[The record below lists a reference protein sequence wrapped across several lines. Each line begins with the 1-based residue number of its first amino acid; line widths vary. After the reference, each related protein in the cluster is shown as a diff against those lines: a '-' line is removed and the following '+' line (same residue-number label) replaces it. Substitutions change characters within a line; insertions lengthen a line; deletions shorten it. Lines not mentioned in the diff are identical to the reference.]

1 MPAKLKLQQT
11 NTYTN
16 KMGDSVN
23 YQTLVTFSENLHKLA
38 ESNQDL
44 FAREIDQFKR
54 MNGIDEPHQ
63 LAQVCQ
69 TLQEQNRLM
78 NIGIVGRVKAGKSS
92 LLNAL
97 VFDGEPIL
105 PKAATPMTAALTT
118 ITWGETFQAKVEFY
132 SKKDIEVIRSKSEQF
147 EQRLA
152 VRKRECLEEL
162 EKRRRSQPNDAL
174 IAMEQ
179 LTLMANKKA
188 LSELQRE
195 EGLFAAHDQF
205 QRMKKSGLDEATLN
219 LQSEIQASNPRELAE
234 RLHDYV
240 GAEGTYMP
248 FTKTVHVAMPLEAL
262 RDICIIDTPGMN
274 DPVQSREER
283 TVELLKTCD
292 VVFIVSPAGQ
302 FLNEQDLDVM
312 GRITQK
318 EGIQELVLVA
328 SQIDTQLYGS
338 EKRARLSD
346 AVEAI
351 RTQLSARARST
362 LTALKQNSPE
372 VGSVFD
378 NLLNSVNRNLLH
390 CSGLCHS
397 LNRRFDSHEGWD
409 SNELTTWGNLSTD
422 YPDYF
427 NYDNKALSL
436 RSLASLANI
445 DAIKDLL
452 TQVREKKAE
461 ITREKIVNLLVRKRK
476 NLEAFKAHI
485 IDLARNQITQ
495 VKNANID
502 QLSTQLNSLE
512 SKRLELSLE
521 LDTDFKFTM
530 EEYRQKLRDDMRNKA
545 AQLLRD
551 TETKVQAAEGSF
563 SETITIENDGVCS
576 WLARK
581 LWGGGTTEKTV
592 IRAKIISSQVISTI
606 KGFMNDIEDELAV
619 KVKNS
624 HRVLNEELARI
635 LTPKIRQVLGQD
647 ASGQLIK
654 RAILSVID
662 SIPNDDFDLD
672 ITLPDSLKS
681 KGTLKGSDAERF
693 KDAADDFIGS
703 LSSKVKSK
711 ISSFIKDI
719 ERKAPS
725 TISNSF
731 VDEIQRSIN
740 VLKEQVDNA
749 AQTIDRLE
757 RLARKAEEVV
767 L

>member
-1 MPAKLKLQQT
+1 M
-11 NTYTN
+11 
-16 KMGDSVN
+16 N
-23 YQTLVTFSENLHKLA
+23 YQTLVTFSEKLHKLA

-44 FAREIDQFKR
+44 FSSEIDQFKR

-63 LAQVCQ
+63 LAQTCQ
-69 TLQEQNRLM
+69 ALQEQNRLM

-132 SKKDIEVIRSKSEQF
+132 SNADIAAIKFKSDQF

-152 VRKRECLEEL
+152 VRQCEYLEEL
-162 EKRRRSQPNDAL
+162 VKRRRSQANSTPID
-174 IAMEQ
+174 MED
-179 LTLMANKKA
+179 LSRMANRKA

-205 QRMKKSGLDEATLN
+205 QRMKKSGLDEATLH
-219 LQSEIQASNPRELAE
+219 LQSEIQATNPLELAD

-240 GAEGTYMP
+240 GADGTYMP

-302 FLNEQDLDVM
+302 FLNEQDLEVM

-328 SQIDTQLYGS
+328 SQVDTQLYGS

-346 AVEAI
+346 ALEAI

-362 LTALKQNSPE
+362 LTDLKQNSPE

-378 NLLNSVNRNLLH
+378 KLLSSVASNLLH
-390 CSGLCHS
+390 SSGLCHS
-397 LNRRFDSHEGWD
+397 LNRRFDAHQKWD
-409 SNELTTWGNLSTD
+409 SNESKTWENLSTH

-427 NYDNKALSL
+427 NLDNQDVSLS
-436 RSLASLANI
+436 SLASLANI
-445 DAIKDLL
+445 DAIKEMLV
-452 TQVREKKAE
+452 QVREKKAE
-461 ITREKIVNLLVRKRK
+461 ITRGKIVNLIASKQK
-476 NLEAFKAHI
+476 NLEAFKGHI
-485 IDLARNQITQ
+485 INLARNQISQ

-502 QLSTQLNSLE
+502 QLNQQMNTLE
-512 SKRLELSLE
+512 SKRKDLADK
-521 LDTDFKFTM
+521 LDGPFKYTM
-530 EEYRQKLRDDMRNKA
+530 DAYCYKLRCDMLQVAANLLCNTQKQAEENKC
-545 AQLLRD
+545 
-551 TETKVQAAEGSF
+551 TV
-563 SETITIENDGVCS
+563 SETITIEKKGVGN

-581 LWGGGTTEKTV
+581 LWGGGNAEKTV
-592 IRAKIISSQVISTI
+592 VRSTTRTAYVIDAIRVYMLNTHHTLS
-606 KGFMNDIEDELAV
+606 D
-619 KVKNS
+619 KVKLS
-624 HRVLNEELARI
+624 HPELDQNLCKTLI
-635 LTPKIRQVLGQD
+635 PKIREVLGQD
-647 ASGQLIK
+647 ADGQIT
-654 RAILSVID
+654 RQAINSVIH
-662 SIPNDDFDLD
+662 SIPRDNFELD
-672 ITLPDSLKS
+672 IPLPDDLKCN
-681 KGTLKGSDAERF
+681 GTLKGIDAERF
-693 KDAADDFIGS
+693 NDATDDFITS
-703 LSSKVKSK
+703 LNSKVISK
-711 ISSFIKDI
+711 INFYSSSI
-719 ERKAPS
+719 ECKTPP
-725 TISNSF
+725 TISAAF
-731 VDEIQRSIN
+731 VDEIQRRID
-740 VLKEQVDNA
+740 VLKQQVNNSK
-749 AQTIDRLE
+749 QTIDRLE
-757 RLARKAEEVV
+757 RLASKAEEVS

>member
-1 MPAKLKLQQT
+1 M
-11 NTYTN
+11 
-16 KMGDSVN
+16 N
-23 YQTLVTFSENLHKLA
+23 YQTLVTFSEKLHKLA

-44 FAREIDQFKR
+44 FSREIDQFKR

-63 LAQVCQ
+63 LAQTCQ
-69 TLQEQNRLM
+69 ALQEQNRLM

-132 SKKDIEVIRSKSEQF
+132 SNADIAAIKFKSDQF

-152 VRKRECLEEL
+152 VRQCECLEEL
-162 EKRRRSQPNDAL
+162 EKRRRSQANGTPID
-174 IAMEQ
+174 MEE
-179 LTLMANKKA
+179 LSRMANRKA

-205 QRMKKSGLDEATLN
+205 QRMKKSGLDEATLH
-219 LQSEIQASNPRELAE
+219 LQSEIQATNPLELAD

-240 GAEGTYMP
+240 GANGTYMP

-302 FLNEQDLDVM
+302 FLNDQDREVM

-328 SQIDTQLYGS
+328 SQVDTQLYGS

-346 AVEAI
+346 ALEAI

-362 LTALKQNSPE
+362 LTDLKQNSPE

-378 NLLNSVNRNLLH
+378 KLLGSVTSNLLH
-390 CSGLCHS
+390 SSGLCHS
-397 LNRRFDSHEGWD
+397 LNRRFDVHQKWD
-409 SNELTTWGNLSTD
+409 SNESKTWENLSTH

-427 NYDNKALSL
+427 NLDNQDVSLS
-436 RSLASLANI
+436 SLASLANI
-445 DAIKDLL
+445 DAIKEMLV
-452 TQVREKKAE
+452 QVREKKAE
-461 ITREKIVNLLVRKRK
+461 ITRGKIVNLIASKQK
-476 NLEAFKAHI
+476 NLEALKGHI
-485 IDLARNQITQ
+485 INLARNQISQ

-502 QLSTQLNSLE
+502 QLNEQMNSLE
-512 SKRLELSLE
+512 SSRLELSLE
-521 LDTDFKFTM
+521 LDPCFQYTMTD
-530 EEYRQKLRDDMRNKA
+530 YRYKLRDDMRHVA
-545 AQLLRD
+545 DELLCN
-551 TETKVQAAEGSF
+551 TQKKVREAESTF
-563 SETITIENDGVCS
+563 SETITIEKSGVCS
-576 WLARK
+576 WFARK
-581 LWGGGTTEKTV
+581 LWGGGSTEKTV
-592 IRAKIISSQVISTI
+592 VRAQIISGPVISTI
-606 KGFMNDIEDELAV
+606 KEFMNNIQDELNH
-619 KVKNS
+619 KVKLS
-624 HRVLNEELARI
+624 HRVLDQDLSKTLI
-635 LTPKIRQVLGQD
+635 PKIREVLGQD
-647 ASGQLIK
+647 ANGQMIK
-654 RAILSVID
+654 LAIVSVIH
-662 SIPNDDFDLD
+662 SIPSDNFELD
-672 ITLPDSLKS
+672 IPLTDDLKC

-693 KDAADDFIGS
+693 KDAADDFISS
-703 LSSKVKSK
+703 LSSKVTSK
-711 ISSFIKDI
+711 ISSHINRI
-719 ERKAPS
+719 ERKTPS
-725 TISNSF
+725 TISGAF
-731 VDEIQRSIN
+731 VDEIQRRID
-740 VLKEQVDNA
+740 VLKQQVNNSK
-749 AQTIDRLE
+749 QTIDRLE
-757 RLARKAEEVV
+757 RLASKAEEVS

>member
-1 MPAKLKLQQT
+1 M
-11 NTYTN
+11 
-16 KMGDSVN
+16 N
-23 YQTLVTFSENLHKLA
+23 YQTLVTFSEKLHKLA

-63 LAQVCQ
+63 LAQTCQ
-69 TLQEQNRLM
+69 ALQEQNRLM

-132 SKKDIEVIRSKSEQF
+132 SKADIAAIKFKSDQF

-152 VRKRECLEEL
+152 VRQCECLEEL
-162 EKRRRSQPNDAL
+162 EKRRRSQANGTPID
-174 IAMEQ
+174 MEE
-179 LTLMANKKA
+179 LTRMANKKA

-205 QRMKKSGLDEATLN
+205 QRMKKSGLDEATLH
-219 LQSEIQASNPRELAE
+219 LQSEIQATNPLELAE

-240 GAEGTYMP
+240 GADGTYMP
-248 FTKTVHVAMPLEAL
+248 FTKTVHIAMPLEAL

-302 FLNEQDLDVM
+302 FLNAQDIEVM

-328 SQIDTQLYGS
+328 SQVDTQLYGS

-346 AVEAI
+346 ALESI
-351 RTQLSARARST
+351 RIQLSARARST
-362 LTALKQNSPE
+362 LTGLKQNSPE

-378 NLLNSVNRNLLH
+378 KLLGSVTSNLLH
-390 CSGLCHS
+390 SSGLCHS
-397 LNRRFDSHEGWD
+397 LNRRFDAHQKWD
-409 SNELTTWGNLSTD
+409 SNESKTWGNLSTH

-427 NYDNKALSL
+427 NLDNQDVSLS
-436 RSLASLANI
+436 SLASLANI
-445 DAIKDLL
+445 DAIKEMLV
-452 TQVREKKAE
+452 QVREKKAE
-461 ITREKIVNLLVRKRK
+461 ITRGKIVNLIASKQK
-476 NLEAFKAHI
+476 NLEAFKGHI
-485 IDLARNQITQ
+485 INLARNQISQ

-502 QLSTQLNSLE
+502 QLNEQMSSLG
-512 SKRLELSLE
+512 SSRLELSLE
-521 LDTDFKFTM
+521 LDPSFQYTMTD
-530 EEYRQKLRDDMRNKA
+530 YRYKLRDDMRHVA
-545 AQLLRD
+545 DELLCNTQKKVRD
-551 TETKVQAAEGSF
+551 AESTF
-563 SETITIENDGVCS
+563 SETITIEKSGVCS
-576 WLARK
+576 WFARK
-581 LWGGGTTEKTV
+581 LWGGGSTEKTV
-592 IRAKIISSQVISTI
+592 VRAQIISSPVISTI
-606 KGFMNDIEDELAV
+606 KEFMNNIQDELTH
-619 KVKNS
+619 KVKLS
-624 HRVLNEELARI
+624 HRVLNQDLSKTLI
-635 LTPKIRQVLGQD
+635 PKIREVLGQD
-647 ASGQLIK
+647 ANGQMIK
-654 RAILSVID
+654 LAIVSVIH
-662 SIPNDDFDLD
+662 SIPSDNFELD
-672 ITLPDSLKS
+672 IPLTDDLKC

-703 LSSKVKSK
+703 LSSKVTNK
-711 ISSFIKDI
+711 ISSYINSI
-719 ERKAPS
+719 ERKTPS
-725 TISNSF
+725 TISGAF
-731 VDEIQRSIN
+731 VDEIQRRID
-740 VLKEQVDNA
+740 VLKQQVNNSK
-749 AQTIDRLE
+749 QTIDRLE
-757 RLARKAEEVV
+757 RLASKAEEVS

>member
-1 MPAKLKLQQT
+1 M
-11 NTYTN
+11 
-16 KMGDSVN
+16 N
-23 YQTLVTFSENLHKLA
+23 YQTLVTFSEILHKLA

-44 FAREIDQFKR
+44 FSREIDQFKR

-63 LAQVCQ
+63 LAQTCQ
-69 TLQEQNRLM
+69 ALQEQNRLM

-132 SKKDIEVIRSKSEQF
+132 SNADIAAIKFKSDQF

-152 VRKRECLEEL
+152 VRQCECLEEL
-162 EKRRRSQPNDAL
+162 EKRRRSQANGTPID
-174 IAMEQ
+174 MEE
-179 LTLMANKKA
+179 LSRMANRKA

-205 QRMKKSGLDEATLN
+205 QRMKKSGLDEATLH
-219 LQSEIQASNPRELAE
+219 LQSEIQATNPLELAD

-240 GAEGTYMP
+240 GANGTYMP

-302 FLNEQDLDVM
+302 FLNDQDREVM

-328 SQIDTQLYGS
+328 SQVDTQLYGS

-346 AVEAI
+346 ALEAI

-362 LTALKQNSPE
+362 LTDLKQNSPE

-378 NLLNSVNRNLLH
+378 KLLGSVTSNLLH
-390 CSGLCHS
+390 SSGLCHS
-397 LNRRFDSHEGWD
+397 LNRRFDVHQKWD
-409 SNELTTWGNLSTD
+409 SNESKTWENLSTH

-427 NYDNKALSL
+427 NLDNQDVSLS
-436 RSLASLANI
+436 SLASLANI
-445 DAIKDLL
+445 DAIKEMLV
-452 TQVREKKAE
+452 QVREKKAE
-461 ITREKIVNLLVRKRK
+461 ITRGKIVNLIASKQK
-476 NLEAFKAHI
+476 NLEAFKGHI
-485 IDLARNQITQ
+485 INLARNQISQ

-502 QLSTQLNSLE
+502 QLNEQMNSLE
-512 SKRLELSLE
+512 SSRLELSLE
-521 LDTDFKFTM
+521 LDPCFQYTMTD
-530 EEYRQKLRDDMRNKA
+530 YRYKLRDDMRHVA
-545 AQLLRD
+545 DELLCN
-551 TETKVQAAEGSF
+551 TQKKVREAESTF
-563 SETITIENDGVCS
+563 SETITIEKSGVCS
-576 WLARK
+576 WFARK
-581 LWGGGTTEKTV
+581 LWGGGSTEKTV
-592 IRAKIISSQVISTI
+592 VRAQIISGPVISTI
-606 KGFMNDIEDELAV
+606 KEFMNNIQDELNH
-619 KVKNS
+619 KVKLS
-624 HRVLNEELARI
+624 HRVLDQDLSKTLI
-635 LTPKIRQVLGQD
+635 PKIREVLGQD
-647 ASGQLIK
+647 ANGQMIK
-654 RAILSVID
+654 LAIVSVIH
-662 SIPNDDFDLD
+662 SIPSDNFELD
-672 ITLPDSLKS
+672 IPLTDDLKC

-693 KDAADDFIGS
+693 KDAADDFISS
-703 LSSKVKSK
+703 LSSKVTSK
-711 ISSFIKDI
+711 ISSHINRI
-719 ERKAPS
+719 ERKTPS
-725 TISNSF
+725 TISGAF
-731 VDEIQRSIN
+731 VDEIQRRID
-740 VLKEQVDNA
+740 VLKQQVNNSK
-749 AQTIDRLE
+749 QTIDRLE
-757 RLARKAEEVV
+757 RLASKAEEVS

>member
-1 MPAKLKLQQT
+1 M
-11 NTYTN
+11 
-16 KMGDSVN
+16 N
-23 YQTLVTFSENLHKLA
+23 YQTLVTFSEKLHKLA

-63 LAQVCQ
+63 LAQTCQ
-69 TLQEQNRLM
+69 ALQEQNRLM

-132 SKKDIEVIRSKSEQF
+132 SKADIAAIKFKSDQF

-152 VRKRECLEEL
+152 VRQCECLEEL
-162 EKRRRSQPNDAL
+162 EKRRRSQANGTPID
-174 IAMEQ
+174 MEE
-179 LTLMANKKA
+179 LTRMANKKA

-205 QRMKKSGLDEATLN
+205 QRMKKSGLDEATLH
-219 LQSEIQASNPRELAE
+219 LQSEIQATNPLELAE

-240 GAEGTYMP
+240 GADGTYMP
-248 FTKTVHVAMPLEAL
+248 FTKTVHIAMPLEAL

-302 FLNEQDLDVM
+302 FLNAQDIEVM

-328 SQIDTQLYGS
+328 SQVDTQLYGS

-346 AVEAI
+346 ALESI
-351 RTQLSARARST
+351 RIQLSARARST
-362 LTALKQNSPE
+362 LTGLKQNSPE

-378 NLLNSVNRNLLH
+378 KLLGSVTSNLLH
-390 CSGLCHS
+390 SSGLCHS
-397 LNRRFDSHEGWD
+397 LNRRFDAHQKWD
-409 SNELTTWGNLSTD
+409 SNESKTWENLSTH

-427 NYDNKALSL
+427 NLDNQDVSLS
-436 RSLASLANI
+436 SLASLANI
-445 DAIKDLL
+445 DAIKEMLV
-452 TQVREKKAE
+452 QVREKKAE
-461 ITREKIVNLLVRKRK
+461 ITRGKIVNLIASKQK
-476 NLEAFKAHI
+476 NLEAFKGHI
-485 IDLARNQITQ
+485 INLARNQISQ

-502 QLSTQLNSLE
+502 QLNEQMDSLGA
-512 SKRLELSLE
+512 SRLELSLE
-521 LDTDFKFTM
+521 LDPSFQYTMTD
-530 EEYRQKLRDDMRNKA
+530 YRYKLRDDMRHVA
-545 AQLLRD
+545 DELLCNTQKKVRD
-551 TETKVQAAEGSF
+551 AESTF
-563 SETITIENDGVCS
+563 SETITIEKSGVCS
-576 WLARK
+576 WFARK
-581 LWGGGTTEKTV
+581 LWGGGSTEKTV
-592 IRAKIISSQVISTI
+592 VRAQIISSPVISTI
-606 KGFMNDIEDELAV
+606 KEFMNNIQDELTH
-619 KVKNS
+619 KVKLS
-624 HRVLNEELARI
+624 HRVLNQDLSKTLI
-635 LTPKIRQVLGQD
+635 PKIREVLGQD
-647 ASGQLIK
+647 ANGQMIK
-654 RAILSVID
+654 LAIVSVIH
-662 SIPNDDFDLD
+662 SIPSDNFELD
-672 ITLPDSLKS
+672 IPLTDDLKC

-703 LSSKVKSK
+703 LSSKVTNK
-711 ISSFIKDI
+711 ISSYINSI
-719 ERKAPS
+719 ERKTPS
-725 TISNSF
+725 TISGAF
-731 VDEIQRSIN
+731 VDEIQRRID
-740 VLKEQVDNA
+740 VLKQQVNNSK
-749 AQTIDRLE
+749 QTIDRLE
-757 RLARKAEEVV
+757 RLASKAEEVS

>member
-1 MPAKLKLQQT
+1 M
-11 NTYTN
+11 
-16 KMGDSVN
+16 N
-23 YQTLVTFSENLHKLA
+23 YQTLVTFSEKLHKLA

-54 MNGIDEPHQ
+54 MNGIDEPQQ
-63 LAQVCQ
+63 LAHTCQ
-69 TLQEQNRLM
+69 ALQEQNRLM

-118 ITWGETFQAKVEFY
+118 ITWGETFQANVEFY
-132 SKKDIEVIRSKSEQF
+132 SKADIAAIRFKSDQF

-152 VRKRECLEEL
+152 VRQCECLEEL
-162 EKRRRSQPNDAL
+162 EKRRRTQANGNPID
-174 IAMEQ
+174 MEQ

-205 QRMKKSGLDEATLN
+205 QRMKKSGLDEAVLH
-219 LQSEIQASNPRELAE
+219 LQNKIQATNPLELAE

-240 GAEGTYMP
+240 GASGTYMP

-302 FLNEQDLDVM
+302 FLNEQDLEVM

-328 SQIDTQLYGS
+328 SQVDTQLYGS

-346 AVEAI
+346 ALEAI
-351 RTQLSARARST
+351 RTQLSIRARST
-362 LTALKQNSPE
+362 LTNLKQNSPE

-378 NLLNSVNRNLLH
+378 KLLGSVTSNLLH
-390 CSGLCHS
+390 SSGLCHS
-397 LNRRFDSHEGWD
+397 LNRRFDSHQKWD
-409 SNELTTWGNLSTD
+409 SNESKTWENLSTD

-427 NYDNKALSL
+427 TRDNQDVSLS
-436 RSLASLANI
+436 SLASLANI
-445 DAIKDLL
+445 DAIKEMLA
-452 TQVREKKAE
+452 QVREKKAE
-461 ITREKIVNLLVRKRK
+461 ITREKIVNLIASKQK
-476 NLEAFKAHI
+476 NLEAFKGHI
-485 IDLARNQITQ
+485 INLARNQISQ

-502 QLSTQLNSLE
+502 QLNEQMHSLE
-512 SKRLELSLE
+512 SSRLELSLE
-521 LDTDFKFTM
+521 LDPSFQCTMTD
-530 EEYRQKLRDDMRNKA
+530 YRYKLRDDMRHVA
-545 AQLLRD
+545 DELLCN
-551 TETKVQAAEGSF
+551 TQKKVREAESTF
-563 SETITIENDGVCS
+563 SETITIEKSGVCS
-576 WLARK
+576 WFARK
-581 LWGGGTTEKTV
+581 LWGGGSTEKTV
-592 IRAKIISSQVISTI
+592 VRAQIISSPVISTI
-606 KGFMNDIEDELAV
+606 KKFMNNIQDELTH
-619 KVKNS
+619 KVKLS
-624 HRVLNEELARI
+624 HPVLNQDLSKTLI
-635 LTPKIRQVLGQD
+635 PKIREVLGQD
-647 ASGQLIK
+647 ANGQMIK
-654 RAILSVID
+654 LAIVSVIH
-662 SIPNDDFDLD
+662 SIPSDNFELD
-672 ITLPDSLKS
+672 IPLPDDLKC

-703 LSSKVKSK
+703 LSSKVTNK
-711 ISSFIKDI
+711 ISSYINSI
-719 ERKAPS
+719 ERKTPS
-725 TISNSF
+725 TISGAF
-731 VDEIQRSIN
+731 VDEIQRRID
-740 VLKEQVDNA
+740 VLKQQVNNSK
-749 AQTIDRLE
+749 QTIDRLE
-757 RLARKAEEVV
+757 RLASKAEEVS

>member
-1 MPAKLKLQQT
+1 M
-11 NTYTN
+11 NTCTN
-16 KMGDSVN
+16 KADYFMN
-23 YQTLVTFSENLHKLA
+23 YQTLVTFSEKLHKLA

-63 LAQVCQ
+63 LAQTCQ
-69 TLQEQNRLM
+69 ALQEQNRLM

-132 SKKDIEVIRSKSEQF
+132 SKADIAAIKFKSDQF

-152 VRKRECLEEL
+152 VRQCECLEEL
-162 EKRRRSQPNDAL
+162 EKRRRSQANGTPID
-174 IAMEQ
+174 MEE
-179 LTLMANKKA
+179 LTRMANKKA

-205 QRMKKSGLDEATLN
+205 QRMKKSGLDEATLH
-219 LQSEIQASNPRELAE
+219 LQSEIQATNPLELAE

-240 GAEGTYMP
+240 GADGTYMP
-248 FTKTVHVAMPLEAL
+248 FTKTVHIAMPLEAL

-302 FLNEQDLDVM
+302 FLNAQDIEVM

-328 SQIDTQLYGS
+328 SQVDTQLYGS

-346 AVEAI
+346 ALESI
-351 RTQLSARARST
+351 RIQLSARARST
-362 LTALKQNSPE
+362 LTGLKQNSPE

-378 NLLNSVNRNLLH
+378 KLLGSVTSNLLH
-390 CSGLCHS
+390 SSGLCHS
-397 LNRRFDSHEGWD
+397 LNRRFDAHQKWD
-409 SNELTTWGNLSTD
+409 SNESKTWENLSTH

-427 NYDNKALSL
+427 NLDNQDVSLS
-436 RSLASLANI
+436 SLASLANI
-445 DAIKDLL
+445 DAIKEMLV
-452 TQVREKKAE
+452 QVREKKAE
-461 ITREKIVNLLVRKRK
+461 ITRGKIVNLIASKQK
-476 NLEAFKAHI
+476 NLEAFKGHI
-485 IDLARNQITQ
+485 INLARNQISQ

-502 QLSTQLNSLE
+502 QLNEQVDSLGA
-512 SKRLELSLE
+512 SRLELSLE
-521 LDTDFKFTM
+521 LDPSFQYTMTD
-530 EEYRQKLRDDMRNKA
+530 YRYKLRDDMRHVA
-545 AQLLRD
+545 DELLCNTQKKVRD
-551 TETKVQAAEGSF
+551 AESTF
-563 SETITIENDGVCS
+563 SETITIEKSGVCS
-576 WLARK
+576 WFARK
-581 LWGGGTTEKTV
+581 LWGGGSTEKTV
-592 IRAKIISSQVISTI
+592 VRAQIISSPVISTI
-606 KGFMNDIEDELAV
+606 KEFMNNIQDELTH
-619 KVKNS
+619 KVKLS
-624 HRVLNEELARI
+624 HRVLNQDLSKTLI
-635 LTPKIRQVLGQD
+635 PKIREVLGQD
-647 ASGQLIK
+647 ANGQMIK
-654 RAILSVID
+654 LAIVSVIH
-662 SIPNDDFDLD
+662 SIPSDNFELD
-672 ITLPDSLKS
+672 IPLTDDLKC

-703 LSSKVKSK
+703 LSSKVTNK
-711 ISSFIKDI
+711 ISSYINSI
-719 ERKAPS
+719 ERKTPS
-725 TISNSF
+725 TISGAF
-731 VDEIQRSIN
+731 VDEIQRRID
-740 VLKEQVDNA
+740 VLKQQVNNSK
-749 AQTIDRLE
+749 QTIDRLE
-757 RLARKAEEVV
+757 RLASKAEEVS

>member
-1 MPAKLKLQQT
+1 M
-11 NTYTN
+11 NTCTN
-16 KMGDSVN
+16 KADYLMN
-23 YQTLVTFSENLHKLA
+23 YQTLVTFSEKLHKLA

-44 FAREIDQFKR
+44 FSREIDQFKR

-63 LAQVCQ
+63 LAQTCQ
-69 TLQEQNRLM
+69 ALQEQNRLM

-132 SKKDIEVIRSKSEQF
+132 SKADIAAIKFKSDQF

-152 VRKRECLEEL
+152 VRQCECLEEL
-162 EKRRRSQPNDAL
+162 EKRRRSQANGTPID
-174 IAMEQ
+174 MEE
-179 LTLMANKKA
+179 LSRMANKKA

-205 QRMKKSGLDEATLN
+205 QRMKKSGLDEATLH
-219 LQSEIQASNPRELAE
+219 LQSEIQATNPLELAD

-240 GAEGTYMP
+240 GANGTYMP

-302 FLNEQDLDVM
+302 FLNDQDREVM

-328 SQIDTQLYGS
+328 SQVDTQLYGS

-346 AVEAI
+346 ALEAI

-362 LTALKQNSPE
+362 LTDLKQNSPE

-378 NLLNSVNRNLLH
+378 KLLGSVTSNLLH
-390 CSGLCHS
+390 SSGLCHS
-397 LNRRFDSHEGWD
+397 LNRRFDAHQKWD
-409 SNELTTWGNLSTD
+409 SNESKTWENLSTH

-427 NYDNKALSL
+427 NLDNQDVSLS
-436 RSLASLANI
+436 SLASLANI
-445 DAIKDLL
+445 DAIKEMLV
-452 TQVREKKAE
+452 QVREKKAE
-461 ITREKIVNLLVRKRK
+461 ITRGKIVNLIASKQK
-476 NLEAFKAHI
+476 NLEAFKGHI
-485 IDLARNQITQ
+485 INLARNQISQ

-502 QLSTQLNSLE
+502 QLNEQMNSLE
-512 SKRLELSLE
+512 SSRLELSLE
-521 LDTDFKFTM
+521 LDPCFQYTMTD
-530 EEYRQKLRDDMRNKA
+530 YRYKLRDDMRHVA
-545 AQLLRD
+545 DELLCN
-551 TETKVQAAEGSF
+551 TQKKVREAESTF
-563 SETITIENDGVCS
+563 SETITIEKSGVCS
-576 WLARK
+576 WFARK
-581 LWGGGTTEKTV
+581 LWGGGSTEKTV
-592 IRAKIISSQVISTI
+592 VRAQIISGPVISTI
-606 KGFMNDIEDELAV
+606 KEFMNNIQDELNH
-619 KVKNS
+619 KVKLS
-624 HRVLNEELARI
+624 HRVLDQDLSKTLI
-635 LTPKIRQVLGQD
+635 PKIREVLGQD
-647 ASGQLIK
+647 ANGQMIK
-654 RAILSVID
+654 LAIVSVIH
-662 SIPNDDFDLD
+662 SIPSDNFELD
-672 ITLPDSLKS
+672 IPLTDDLKC

-693 KDAADDFIGS
+693 KDAADDFISS
-703 LSSKVKSK
+703 LSSKVTSK
-711 ISSFIKDI
+711 ISSHINRI
-719 ERKAPS
+719 ESKTPS
-725 TISNSF
+725 TISGAF
-731 VDEIQRSIN
+731 VDEIQRRID
-740 VLKEQVDNA
+740 VLKQQVNNSK
-749 AQTIDRLE
+749 QTIDRLE
-757 RLARKAEEVV
+757 RLASKAEEVS

>member
-1 MPAKLKLQQT
+1 M
-11 NTYTN
+11 NTCTN
-16 KMGDSVN
+16 KADYFMN
-23 YQTLVTFSENLHKLA
+23 YQTLVTFSEKLHKLA

-63 LAQVCQ
+63 LAQTCQ
-69 TLQEQNRLM
+69 ALQEQNRLM

-132 SKKDIEVIRSKSEQF
+132 SKADIAAIKFKSDQF

-152 VRKRECLEEL
+152 VRQCECLEEL
-162 EKRRRSQPNDAL
+162 EKRRRSQANGTPID
-174 IAMEQ
+174 MEE
-179 LTLMANKKA
+179 LTRMANKKA

-205 QRMKKSGLDEATLN
+205 QRMKKSGLDEATLH
-219 LQSEIQASNPRELAE
+219 LQSEIQATNPLELAE

-240 GAEGTYMP
+240 GADGTYMP
-248 FTKTVHVAMPLEAL
+248 FTKTVHIAMPLEAL

-302 FLNEQDLDVM
+302 FLNAQDIEVM

-328 SQIDTQLYGS
+328 SQVDTQLYGS

-346 AVEAI
+346 ALESI
-351 RTQLSARARST
+351 RIQLSARARST
-362 LTALKQNSPE
+362 LTGLKQNSPE

-378 NLLNSVNRNLLH
+378 KLLGSVTSNLLH
-390 CSGLCHS
+390 SSGLCHS
-397 LNRRFDSHEGWD
+397 LNRRFDAHQKWD
-409 SNELTTWGNLSTD
+409 SNESKTWENLSTH

-427 NYDNKALSL
+427 NLDNQDVSLS
-436 RSLASLANI
+436 SLASLANI
-445 DAIKDLL
+445 DAIKEMLV
-452 TQVREKKAE
+452 QVREKKAE
-461 ITREKIVNLLVRKRK
+461 ITRGKIVNLIASKQK
-476 NLEAFKAHI
+476 NLEAFKGHI
-485 IDLARNQITQ
+485 INLARNQISQ

-502 QLSTQLNSLE
+502 QLNEQMDSLGA
-512 SKRLELSLE
+512 SRLELSLE
-521 LDTDFKFTM
+521 LDPSFQYTMTD
-530 EEYRQKLRDDMRNKA
+530 YRYKLRDDMRHVA
-545 AQLLRD
+545 DELLCNTQKKVRD
-551 TETKVQAAEGSF
+551 AESTF
-563 SETITIENDGVCS
+563 SETITIEKSGVCS
-576 WLARK
+576 WFARK
-581 LWGGGTTEKTV
+581 LWGGGSTEKTV
-592 IRAKIISSQVISTI
+592 VRAQIISSPVISTI
-606 KGFMNDIEDELAV
+606 KEFMNNIQDELTH
-619 KVKNS
+619 KVKLS
-624 HRVLNEELARI
+624 HRVLNQDLSKTLI
-635 LTPKIRQVLGQD
+635 PKIREVLGQD
-647 ASGQLIK
+647 ANGQMIK
-654 RAILSVID
+654 LAIVSVIH
-662 SIPNDDFDLD
+662 SIPSDNFELD
-672 ITLPDSLKS
+672 IPLTDDLKC

-703 LSSKVKSK
+703 LSSKVTNK
-711 ISSFIKDI
+711 ISSYINSI
-719 ERKAPS
+719 ERKTPS
-725 TISNSF
+725 TISGAF
-731 VDEIQRSIN
+731 VDESQRRID
-740 VLKEQVDNA
+740 VLKQQVNNSK
-749 AQTIDRLE
+749 QTIDRLE
-757 RLARKAEEVV
+757 RLASKAEEVS

>member
-1 MPAKLKLQQT
+1 M
-11 NTYTN
+11 NTCTN
-16 KMGDSVN
+16 KADYFMN
-23 YQTLVTFSENLHKLA
+23 YQTLVTFSEKLHKLA

-63 LAQVCQ
+63 LTQTCQ
-69 TLQEQNRLM
+69 ALQEQNRLM

-132 SKKDIEVIRSKSEQF
+132 SKADIAAIKFKSDQF

-152 VRKRECLEEL
+152 VRQCECLEEL
-162 EKRRRSQPNDAL
+162 EKRRRSQANGTPID
-174 IAMEQ
+174 MEE
-179 LTLMANKKA
+179 LTRMANKKA

-205 QRMKKSGLDEATLN
+205 QRMKKSGLDEATLH
-219 LQSEIQASNPRELAE
+219 LQSEIQATNPLELAE

-240 GAEGTYMP
+240 GADGTYMP
-248 FTKTVHVAMPLEAL
+248 FTKTVHIAMPLEAL

-302 FLNEQDLDVM
+302 FLNAQDIEVM

-328 SQIDTQLYGS
+328 SQVDTQLYGS

-346 AVEAI
+346 ALESI
-351 RTQLSARARST
+351 RIQLSARARST
-362 LTALKQNSPE
+362 LTGLKQNSPE

-378 NLLNSVNRNLLH
+378 KLLGSVTSNLLH
-390 CSGLCHS
+390 SSGLCHS
-397 LNRRFDSHEGWD
+397 LNRRFDAHQKWD
-409 SNELTTWGNLSTD
+409 SNESKTWGNLSTH

-427 NYDNKALSL
+427 NLDNQDVSLS
-436 RSLASLANI
+436 SLASLANI
-445 DAIKDLL
+445 DAIKEMLV
-452 TQVREKKAE
+452 QVREKKAE
-461 ITREKIVNLLVRKRK
+461 ITRGKIVNLIASKQK
-476 NLEAFKAHI
+476 NLEAFKGHI
-485 IDLARNQITQ
+485 INLARNQISQ

-502 QLSTQLNSLE
+502 QLNEQMNSLE
-512 SKRLELSLE
+512 SNRLELSLE
-521 LDTDFKFTM
+521 LDPSFQYTMTD
-530 EEYRQKLRDDMRNKA
+530 YRYKLRDDMRHVA
-545 AQLLRD
+545 DELLCNTQKKVRD
-551 TETKVQAAEGSF
+551 AESTF
-563 SETITIENDGVCS
+563 SETITIEKSGVCS
-576 WLARK
+576 WFARK
-581 LWGGGTTEKTV
+581 LWGGGSTEKTV
-592 IRAKIISSQVISTI
+592 VRAQIISSPVISTI
-606 KGFMNDIEDELAV
+606 KEFMNNIQDELTH
-619 KVKNS
+619 KVKLS
-624 HRVLNEELARI
+624 HRVLNQDLSKTLI
-635 LTPKIRQVLGQD
+635 PKIREVLGQD
-647 ASGQLIK
+647 ANGQMIK
-654 RAILSVID
+654 LAIVSVIH
-662 SIPNDDFDLD
+662 SIPSDNFELD
-672 ITLPDSLKS
+672 IPLTDDLKC

-703 LSSKVKSK
+703 LSSKVTNK
-711 ISSFIKDI
+711 ISSYINSI
-719 ERKAPS
+719 ERKTPS
-725 TISNSF
+725 TISGAF
-731 VDEIQRSIN
+731 VDEIQRRID
-740 VLKEQVDNA
+740 VLKQQVNNSK
-749 AQTIDRLE
+749 QTIDRLE
-757 RLARKAEEVV
+757 RLASKAEEVS